1 MNRSLAAALA
11 VAATVMLP
19 AAGLAQG
26 VFPPPPPTG
35 AQGVFPPPPPM
46 GNQGGFPAPPPT
58 GSQGVFPA
66 PGGGAP
72 RQDSAFGPSQG
83 GGFGG
88 PPQGPAAICASF
100 PKLKDE
106 AEVRGHA
113 IQEAAKSHDRKV
125 MCGAVTRFVEQE
137 TKVVKF
143 LVDNQA
149 ACGVPPQAVA
159 NAKASHQKTVEFRE
173 KVCADAPAPK
183 PPSLSDALG
192 TPTLDT
198 GKNTKTGR
206 GTLDSLTGNP
216 LAR

>member
-1 MNRSLAAALA
+1 MNRSLAAAFAVTAAVLLP
-11 VAATVMLP
+11 VAA
-19 AAGLAQG
+19 LAQ
-26 VFPPPPPTG
+26 FPPPPPTG
-35 AQGVFPPPPPM
+35 TQGV
-46 GNQGGFPAPPPT
+46 FPAPPPT

-72 RQDSAFGPSQG
+72 SQAAAPGGFGPPQGG

-88 PPQGPAAICASF
+88 PPQEPPAICASF
-100 PKLKDE
+100 TKLKDE
-106 AEVRGHA
+106 AEVRGKG
-113 IQEAAKSHDRKV
+113 IQAASKTHDRKI

-143 LVDNQA
+143 LVDNQST
-149 ACGVPPQAVA
+149 CGVPPQAVA
-159 NAKASHQKTVEFRE
+159 NAKASHEKTIEFRD
-173 KVCADAPAPK
+173 KVCAEAPAPK

>member
-1 MNRSLAAALA
+1 M
-11 VAATVMLP
+11 
-19 AAGLAQG
+19 AGGQ
-26 VFPPPPPTG
+26 
-35 AQGVFPPPPPM
+35 
-46 GNQGGFPAPPPT
+46 
-58 GSQGVFPA
+58 
-66 PGGGAP
+66 
-72 RQDSAFGPSQG
+72 

-88 PPQGPAAICASF
+88 PPPQAAGGAFGPPAGPQAVCASF
-100 PKLKDE
+100 PKIKEE

-113 IQEAAKSHDRKV
+113 IQEASKTHDRKV

-143 LVDNQA
+143 LADNQT

-159 NAKASHQKTVEFRE
+159 SAKASHEKTVEFRD
-173 KVCADAPAPK
+173 KVCAEAPQPKAPT
-183 PPSLSDALG
+183 LSDALG

-198 GKNTKTGR
+198 AKNTKTGR